1 MDSFFR
7 EIFLIIIKSV
17 VSFAIAGA
25 YALLRIAIFGD
36 TGRVSEIE
44 SLIVFVVS
52 ITLGCWI
59 VSLFIKRSK

>member
-1 MDSFFR
+1 MDNLFI

-36 TGRVSEIE
+36 TGRVSTTE
-44 SLIVFVVS
+44 SLIVLIVS
-52 ITLGCWI
+52 IAIGCWI
-59 VSLFIKRSK
+59 VNAFTSKK

>member
-1 MDSFFR
+1 MDNFFR

-17 VSFAIAGA
+17 VSFAIAGT

-36 TGRVSEIE
+36 TGRVSTIE
-44 SLIVFVVS
+44 SLIVFGVS

-59 VSLFIKRSK
+59 VNLFCGKK

>member
-1 MDSFFR
+1 MENFFR

-44 SLIVFVVS
+44 SLIVLAVS
-52 ITLGCWI
+52 IALGCWL
-59 VSLFIKRSK
+59 VNLFTSKN

>member
-1 MDSFFR
+1 MDNFFR

-44 SLIVFVVS
+44 SLIVLAVS
-52 ITLGCWI
+52 IALGCWL
-59 VSLFIKRSK
+59 VNLFTSKN

>member
-1 MDSFFR
+1 MENFFR

-36 TGRVSEIE
+36 TGRVSTME
-44 SLIVFVVS
+44 SLIVLVVS
-52 ITLGCWI
+52 ITIGCWI
-59 VSLFIKRSK
+59 VNAFTSKK

>member
-1 MDSFFR
+1 MDNFFR

-17 VSFAIAGA
+17 ASFAIAGA

-36 TGRVSEIE
+36 TGRVSTIE

-59 VSLFIKRSK
+59 VNIFTNKK